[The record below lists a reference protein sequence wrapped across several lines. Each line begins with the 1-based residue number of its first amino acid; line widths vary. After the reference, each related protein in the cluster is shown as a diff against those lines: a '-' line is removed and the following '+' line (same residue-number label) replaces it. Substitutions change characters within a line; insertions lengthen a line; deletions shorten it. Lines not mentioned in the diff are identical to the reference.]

1 MGAAGVLGDVAA
13 DRAHLLARR
22 VGRVE
27 EAVGRNRPRHVEVRH
42 AGLDAHPPVGGIDLE
57 DAVHARQADDDAL
70 GDRHG
75 SAGEARPR
83 SARDERRPVGAAHP
97 HRGLHLL
104 GRARQ
109 DDRERHRPVAREAVA
124 LVHPKLCG
132 LRDDG
137 VRAERALEIGDEGHA
152 TSVTPPTT

>member
-1 MGAAGVLGDVAA
+1 M
-13 DRAHLLARR
+13 R
-22 VGRVE
+22 
-27 EAVGRNRPRHVEVRH
+27 
-42 AGLDAHPPVGGIDLE
+42 
-57 DAVHARQADDDAL
+57 
-70 GDRHG
+70 
-75 SAGEARPR
+75 ARPITMP
-83 SARDERRPVGAAHP
+83 SATGTAPPERPVPAPRATNGAPWVAAHP

-109 DDRERHRPVAREAVA
+109 DDRVRHRPVAREAVA
-124 LVHPKLCG
+124 LVHPKLRG